1 MGLITPSTVVISAG
15 SLVTEAMMRVLLTA
29 NPQSGH
35 WHPLVPFAEALR
47 AAGHEV
53 AFANTP
59 VACAAIS
66 ALGFPCFP
74 AGADETAEDGQARR
88 ERQATQPG
96 TDVSAASANLFAG
109 VWAERR
115 LPDLRAICAA
125 WQPTILVRE
134 NLEFTGCIAAES
146 QGLPH
151 AVVQV
156 TAWRPWFHPRLVAPL
171 NRLRRRVG
179 LPPDPDLSM
188 LYRYLLLSPVPTS
201 YQDPSAPLPPTAYA
215 VRHVVFDRSGQ
226 ESLPTWVGELPDRP
240 VVYATMGTAFN
251 RVGSILETIVAGLRD
266 EPITLVVTTGRDQ
279 DPAAFGPQPSHVH
292 LERYVPQS
300 LLFPRC
306 DLVVTHGGTGTVLT
320 ALNHGLPLVIVPV
333 FSDQPDNARRCEQL
347 GVAKVIAP
355 GDRTPEA
362 FRDAV
367 RKVLGDPRYRRNA
380 ERLREEMAQLPG
392 PEQVVGWLERLAAEK
407 QPLVA
412 SP

>member
-1 MGLITPSTVVISAG
+1 
-15 SLVTEAMMRVLLTA
+15 
-29 NPQSGH
+29 
-35 WHPLVPFAEALR
+35 
-47 AAGHEV
+47 
-53 AFANTP
+53 
-59 VACAAIS
+59 
-66 ALGFPCFP
+66 
-74 AGADETAEDGQARR
+74 
-88 ERQATQPG
+88 
-96 TDVSAASANLFAG
+96 
-109 VWAERR
+109 
-115 LPDLRAICAA
+115 
-125 WQPTILVRE
+125 
-134 NLEFTGCIAAES
+134 LEFTGCIAAER

-171 NRLRRRVG
+171 NRLRRSVG

-215 VRHVVFDRSGQ
+215 VRHVAFDRSGE
-226 ESLPTWVGELPDRP
+226 ESLPAWVGELADRP

-266 EPITLVVTTGRDQ
+266 EPITLIVTTGRDQ
-279 DPAAFGPQPSHVH
+279 DPAAFGPLPPHVH

-306 DLVVTHGGTGTVLT
+306 DLVITHGGTGTVMT

-333 FSDQPDNARRCEQL
+333 FSDQPDNARRCAQL

-367 RKVLGDPRYRRNA
+367 RAMLQDPSYRRNA
-380 ERLREEMAQLPG
+380 EGLREEMQALPG
-392 PEQVVGWLERLAAEK
+392 LKQVVALLERLATEK
-407 QPLVA
+407 RPLFVA
-412 SP
+412 S

>member
-1 MGLITPSTVVISAG
+1 LQRVRDGPAR
-15 SLVTEAMMRVLLTA
+15 EAIMRVLLTT

-53 AFANTP
+53 AFASTP

-74 AGADETAEDGQARR
+74 AGADETPEDAQARR
-88 ERQATQPG
+88 ERQATHPG
-96 TDVSAASANLFAG
+96 TDLSAASANLFAG

-115 LPDLRAICAA
+115 LPDLLAIFAA

-134 NLEFTGCIAAES
+134 NLEFAGCIAAER

-151 AVVQV
+151 AAVQI
-156 TAWRPWFHPRLVAPL
+156 TAWRPWFHPQLVAPL
-171 NRLRRRVG
+171 NRLRRSVG
-179 LPPDPDLSM
+179 LPPDPDLTM
-188 LYRYLLLSPVPTS
+188 LYYYLLLSPVPTS

-215 VRHVVFDRSGQ
+215 VRHVAFDRSGE
-226 ESLPTWVGELPDRP
+226 ESLPAWVGELADRP

-266 EPITLVVTTGRDQ
+266 EPITLIVTTGRDQ
-279 DPAAFGPQPSHVH
+279 DPAAFGPLPPHVH

-306 DLVVTHGGTGTVLT
+306 DLVITHGGTGTVMT

-333 FSDQPDNARRCEQL
+333 FSDQPDNARRCAQL

-367 RKVLGDPRYRRNA
+367 RAMLQDPSYRRNA
-380 ERLREEMAQLPG
+380 EGLREEMQALPG
-392 PEQVVGWLERLAAEK
+392 LEQAVALLERLATEK
-407 QPLVA
+407 RPLFVA
-412 SP
+412 S

>member
-1 MGLITPSTVVISAG
+1 
-15 SLVTEAMMRVLLTA
+15 MMRVLLTT

-35 WHPLVPFAEALR
+35 WHPLVSLAEALR

-53 AFANTP
+53 AFASTP

-66 ALGFPCFP
+66 ALGFHCFP

-88 ERQATQPG
+88 ERQATHPG
-96 TDVSAASANLFAG
+96 TDVSAVSANLFAG

-125 WQPTILVRE
+125 WKPTILVRE
-134 NLEFTGCIAAES
+134 NLEFTGCIAAECH
-146 QGLPH
+146 GLPH

-156 TAWRPWFHPRLVAPL
+156 TAWRPWFHPGLVAPL
-171 NRLRRRVG
+171 NGLRRSVG

-201 YQDPSAPLPPTAYA
+201 YQDPRAPLPPTAHA
-215 VRHVVFDRSGQ
+215 VRHVAFDRSGE
-226 ESLPTWVGELPDRP
+226 ESLPAWVGELPDRP
-240 VVYATMGTAFN
+240 VVYATMGTVFN
-251 RVGSILETIVAGLRD
+251 RLGSILETIVAGLRD
-266 EPITLVVTTGRDQ
+266 EPITLIVTTGRDQ
-279 DPAAFGPQPSHVH
+279 DPAAFGPQPPHVH

-306 DLVVTHGGTGTVLT
+306 DLVVTHGGTGTVMS
-320 ALNHGLPLVIVPV
+320 ALNHGLPLVIAPV

-367 RKVLGDPRYRRNA
+367 RAVLRDPSLRRNA
-380 ERLREEMAQLPG
+380 EGLREEIQALPSL
-392 PEQVVGWLERLAAEK
+392 EQAVALLERLAAERR
-407 QPLVA
+407 PLLAA
-412 SP
+412 S

>member
-1 MGLITPSTVVISAG
+1 VRDAPAR
-15 SLVTEAMMRVLLTA
+15 EAIMRVLLTT

-53 AFANTP
+53 AFASTP

-74 AGADETAEDGQARR
+74 AGADETPEDAQARR
-88 ERQATQPG
+88 ERQATHPG
-96 TDVSAASANLFAG
+96 TDLSAASANLFAG

-115 LPDLRAICAA
+115 LPDLLAICAA
-125 WQPTILVRE
+125 WQPTILIGE
-134 NLEFTGCIAAES
+134 NLEFAGCIAAER

-151 AVVQV
+151 AAVQI

-171 NRLRRRVG
+171 NRLRRSVG
-179 LPPDPDLSM
+179 LPPDPDLTM

-215 VRHVVFDRSGQ
+215 VRHVAFDRSGE
-226 ESLPTWVGELPDRP
+226 ESLPAWVGELADRP

-266 EPITLVVTTGRDQ
+266 EPITLIVTTGRDQ
-279 DPAAFGPQPSHVH
+279 DPVAFGLQPPHVH

-306 DLVVTHGGTGTVLT
+306 DLVITHGGTGTVMT
-320 ALNHGLPLVIVPV
+320 ALSHGLPLVIVPV
-333 FSDQPDNARRCEQL
+333 FSDQPDNARRCERL

-367 RKVLGDPRYRRNA
+367 RAMLQDPSYRRNA
-380 ERLREEMAQLPG
+380 EGLREEMAQLPG

-407 QPLVA
+407 QPLLA

>member
-1 MGLITPSTVVISAG
+1 LQRVRDAPAG
-15 SLVTEAMMRVLLTA
+15 EAIMRVLLTT

-53 AFANTP
+53 AFASTP
-59 VACAAIS
+59 VACVAIS
-66 ALGFPCFP
+66 TLGFHCFP

-88 ERQATQPG
+88 ERQAALPG

-134 NLEFTGCIAAES
+134 NLEFTGCIVAER

-171 NRLRRRVG
+171 NRLRRSVG

-188 LYRYLLLSPVPTS
+188 LYRYLLLSPVPAS
-201 YQDPSAPLPPTAYA
+201 YQDPSAPLPPTAYV
-215 VRHVVFDRSGQ
+215 VRHVAFDRSGG
-226 ESLPTWVGELPDRP
+226 EEFLPAWVGELPDRP
-240 VVYATMGTAFN
+240 VVYATMGTAYN

-266 EPITLVVTTGRDQ
+266 EPITLIVTTGRDQ
-279 DPAAFGPQPSHVH
+279 DPAAFRPQPPHVH

-306 DLVVTHGGTGTVLT
+306 DLVITHGGTGTVMT
-320 ALNHGLPLVIVPV
+320 ALAHGLPLVIVPV

-367 RKVLGDPRYRRNA
+367 RAMLQDPSYRRNA
-380 ERLREEMAQLPG
+380 EGLREEMQALPSLEQAVALLEQLA
-392 PEQVVGWLERLAAEK
+392 VERQPLLAA
-407 QPLVA
+407 P
-412 SP
+412 

>member
-1 MGLITPSTVVISAG
+1 
-15 SLVTEAMMRVLLTA
+15 MRVLLTT

-53 AFANTP
+53 AFASTP
-59 VACAAIS
+59 TTCVVIS

-74 AGADETAEDGQARR
+74 AGADETAANRQARR
-88 ERQATQPG
+88 EREATQPG
-96 TDVSAASANLFAG
+96 MDVSAASANLFAG
-109 VWAERR
+109 IWAQRR

-134 NLEFTGCIAAES
+134 NLEFTGCIAAEH

-156 TAWRPWFHPRLVAPL
+156 TAWRPRFHPRLVAPL
-171 NRLRRRVG
+171 NRLRRGVG
-179 LPPDPDLSM
+179 LPPDPDLAM
-188 LYRYLLLSPVPTS
+188 LYRYLLLSPVPKS
-201 YQDPSAPLPPTAYA
+201 YQDPGAPLPPTAHA
-215 VRHVVFDRSGQ
+215 VRYVAFDRSGE
-226 ESLPTWVGELPDRP
+226 ESLPAWVSQLPERP

-251 RVGSILETIVAGLRD
+251 RVDSILETIVAGLRD
-266 EPITLVVTTGRDQ
+266 EPITLIVTTGRDQ
-279 DPAAFGPQPSHVH
+279 DPAAFGPQPAHVH

-306 DLVVTHGGTGTVLT
+306 DLVITHGGTGTVMT
-320 ALNHGLPLVIVPV
+320 ALNHGLPLVIAPV

-362 FRDAV
+362 FRSAV
-367 RKVLGDPRYRRNA
+367 RTILQEPSFRRTA
-380 ERLREEMAQLPG
+380 EGLREEMEALPG
-392 PEQVVGWLERLAAEK
+392 LEQAIALLERLATEQ
-407 QPLVA
+407 QPLLAV
-412 SP
+412 P